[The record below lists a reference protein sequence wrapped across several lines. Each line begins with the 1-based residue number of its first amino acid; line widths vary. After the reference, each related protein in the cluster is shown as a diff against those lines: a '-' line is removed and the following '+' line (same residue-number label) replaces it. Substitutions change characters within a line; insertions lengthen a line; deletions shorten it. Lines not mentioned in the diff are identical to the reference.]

1 MGTLTNKLIDQ
12 TYEGL
17 IKTAD
22 EGPIDGTDKR
32 LQDGLGNNLPVAA
45 STNGMLYYGNQD
57 FTNATVTGIQ
67 TGGAIVAATVP
78 FATSTTVAQNQIV
91 SQVEIPANTFSA
103 DGDVLQLKGNL
114 GYRFSSNPQ
123 DSGTARI
130 YLGPSNNYDPTVNN
144 ALGYQQVFTAAND
157 GFMLPVNKTL
167 TTNGETYFAAGATYA
182 SSKSTVTPDVQ
193 FYDLDFPTTGQLTYE
208 AFAEIDWS
216 IPQFLSVVFDVN
228 NSGDRAA
235 VYGLALTKIN
245 Q

>member
-22 EGPIDGTDKR
+22 EGAIDGTDKR

-45 STNGMLYYGNQD
+45 SSNGMVYYGNQD

-67 TGGAIVAATVP
+67 TGGAIVAATVT
-78 FATSTTVAQNQIV
+78 FSTSTTVAQNQLV

-103 DGDVLQLKGNL
+103 DGDVLQLKGNV
-114 GYRFSSNPQ
+114 GYRFGTNPQ
-123 DSGTARI
+123 NSGTVRI
-130 YLGPSNNYDPTVNN
+130 YLGTSNTYDPTVNH
-144 ALGYQQVFTAAND
+144 ALGYQEVSTAAND

-167 TTNGETYFAAGATYA
+167 TTNADTYFAAGANYA
-182 SSKSTVTPDVQ
+182 SNNSTASPDIQ

-208 AFAEIDWS
+208 AFAEINWS

-228 NSGDRAA
+228 NSGDTAT

-245 Q
+245 